1 MCSLPQGG
9 RIKRSDGLRFLVTR
23 LHWLTCNKPAAARVA
38 ALLATIYPYETK
50 LQNRAGELTLE
61 AGRPEVA
68 APLVR
73 RALLNTPGERV
84 SSPKSR

>member
-1 MCSLPQGG
+1 
-9 RIKRSDGLRFLVTR
+9 
-23 LHWLTCNKPAAARVA
+23 VA

-50 LQNRAGELTLE
+50 LQYRAGELALE

-68 APLVR
+68 VPLMR

-84 SSPKSR
+84 NSPKSR